1 MFGLDFGE
9 ILVIVVAAL
18 IFIKPGDLPGAM
30 QEIAR
35 WIRKLQVMAGEF
47 HRHVDDMMKESG
59 LDQVKKQ
66 VDEIRSL
73 NPTNIVQDYVDPKGE
88 IRNAL
93 TPPDLSL
100 SSFGAS
106 ATSTAST
113 TSTTASPPPAVAATA
128 SDAPAIAAP
137 TPEPAAP
144 MQPIVF
150 GPQAAP
156 GLAQAT
162 PVASNASTP
171 PAQQVSA

>member
-30 QEIAR
+30 QEVGR
-35 WIRKLQVMAGEF
+35 WLRKLQTMAGEF

-66 VDEIRSL
+66 VDEIRGL
-73 NPTNIVQDYVDPKGE
+73 NPTNIVQDYIDPKGE

-100 SSFGAS
+100 SSPGTTATS
-106 ATSTAST
+106 GATSTPP
-113 TSTTASPPPAVAATA
+113 TTAPTALPPAT
-128 SDAPAIAAP
+128 PTIAAP
-137 TPEPAAP
+137 APAAP

-156 GLAQAT
+156 GIVQAP

>member
-9 ILVIVVAAL
+9 ILIIVVAAL

-30 QEIAR
+30 QEVAR
-35 WIRKLQVMAGEF
+35 WLRKLQTMAGEF

-93 TPPDLSL
+93 TPPDFTSPPA
-100 SSFGAS
+100 GAS
-106 ATSTAST
+106 ASASAPAAASTA
-113 TSTTASPPPAVAATA
+113 PA
-128 SDAPAIAAP
+128 
-137 TPEPAAP
+137 PEPAAP

-156 GLAQAT
+156 GIAKVPPVASSAAAP
-162 PVASNASTP
+162 PVASNVSAP